1 MFSKSPDLVQ
11 NSLQIKQEEKFY
23 SRILSKLENS
33 MSNPSFRFHNYEGKP
48 GAVPFLWESQPGTPK
63 CSFNETSLLPPL
75 TPPPSYYYFNS
86 NEKPIKKTS
95 SSRLLHVLF
104 SKMITN
110 HKKSNSSVSSS
121 SSLSSSSSSWSS
133 SSNLST
139 VVSVTSPKKYQ
150 HSRRGW
156 RRSSFDSRVA
166 YHEEGHQAEE
176 IGSSPTS
183 TSCFSGIGKGSSR
196 Q

>member
-1 MFSKSPDLVQ
+1 MKENRVQ
-11 NSLQIKQEEKFY
+11 FHSCGSLNRAHQNVLSTKPLCSLLSLLLLLII
-23 SRILSKLENS
+23 ILIPTK
-33 MSNPSFRFHNYEGKP
+33 NPSRRPHHP
-48 GAVPFLWESQPGTPK
+48 
-63 CSFNETSLLPPL
+63 TS
-75 TPPPSYYYFNS
+75 
-86 NEKPIKKTS
+86 K
-95 SSRLLHVLF
+95 LLHVLF
-104 SKMITN
+104 PKMITN

-121 SSLSSSSSSWSS
+121 SSSLSSSSSSWSW